1 MKCPFSVGDPVYY
14 DGNEGF
20 ISFVDGA
27 YVTVCTHQWP
37 KEGTLHGYAQVNV
50 LVYPDYWAEIQP
62 RPKDQSNG

>member
-14 DGNEGF
+14 DGHEAF
-20 ISFVDGA
+20 INFVSIE

-50 LVYPDYWAEIQP
+50 LVYPDYWHEIKP
-62 RPKDQSNG
+62 IKDLPNG